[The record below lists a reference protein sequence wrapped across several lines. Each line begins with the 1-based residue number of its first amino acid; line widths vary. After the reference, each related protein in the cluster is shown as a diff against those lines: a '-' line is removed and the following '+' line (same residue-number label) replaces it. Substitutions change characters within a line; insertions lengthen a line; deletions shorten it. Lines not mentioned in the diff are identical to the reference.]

1 MEDRKTIDLEDE
13 GTLGR
18 VQLDDG
24 ENREGLNDN
33 DDGWV
38 DEVDVLMVDE
48 RNGLLET
55 IKPVESVLMKV
66 DLVIYLTR

>member
-1 MEDRKTIDLEDE
+1 MEDRKTIDLKDE

-24 ENREGLNDN
+24 ENREGLNDD

-55 IKPVESVLMKV
+55 IKPVESALMKV